1 MNASNQLTGKIC
13 LITGG
18 NAGIGLATAIGV
30 GQLGAHVV
38 IVSRDEGRGETAV
51 TQIKHAAQTDDVD
64 LLVADLSSQAQI
76 RQLAAAFQARYAHL
90 HILINNAGII
100 PRTRQVS
107 EDGFELQ
114 FAVNHLAYFLLT
126 NLLLDR
132 LIASAP
138 ARIVNVSSM
147 VHDWATLDFA
157 DLQNER
163 SYRATAVYGQTKLM
177 NVLFTNELARRLA
190 GTGVTANSL
199 HPGVIPTKLNAS
211 YMGRSAPTASMSQL
225 ESGAETSIYLAA
237 SPEVEGKTGMYF
249 SNRQA
254 QRSAK
259 ITYDEAAAAKLWQ
272 ISAEMTGLDA

>member
-1 MNASNQLTGKIC
+1 MNAANGLDGKIC

-18 NAGIGLATAIGV
+18 NAGIGLATAIGLA
-30 GQLGAHVV
+30 QLGGHVV
-38 IVSRDEGRGETAV
+38 IVSRDKSRGETAV
-51 TQIKHAAQTDDVD
+51 TQIKHAAHTDEVD

-76 RQLAAAFQARYAHL
+76 RQLAAQFQERYARL

-107 EDGFELQ
+107 EDGFEMQ

-163 SYRATAVYGQTKLM
+163 GYGATAVYGQTKLM

-199 HPGVIPTKLNAS
+199 HPGVIPTKLNAN
-211 YMGRSAPTASMSQL
+211 YMGRNGPTASMTQL
-225 ESGAETSIYLAA
+225 QRGAETSIFLAA
-237 SPEVEGKTGMYF
+237 SPEVEGMTGMYF
-249 SNRQA
+249 ANRRA
-254 QRSAK
+254 QRSSQ
-259 ITYDEAAAAKLWQ
+259 ITYDEAVAKKLWQ